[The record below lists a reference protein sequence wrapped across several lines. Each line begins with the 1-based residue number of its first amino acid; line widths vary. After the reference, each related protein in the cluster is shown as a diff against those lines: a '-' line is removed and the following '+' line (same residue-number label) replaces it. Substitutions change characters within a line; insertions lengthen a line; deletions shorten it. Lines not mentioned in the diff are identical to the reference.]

1 MYSKKGREDMER
13 EREEYIARVKA
24 EKKHIAYMK
33 TCREKADEAVVTR
46 AQNER
51 ERENKIKELYA
62 TYLGNYQTQLDAAR

>member
-46 AQNER
+46 A
-51 ERENKIKELYA
+51 
-62 TYLGNYQTQLDAAR
+62 